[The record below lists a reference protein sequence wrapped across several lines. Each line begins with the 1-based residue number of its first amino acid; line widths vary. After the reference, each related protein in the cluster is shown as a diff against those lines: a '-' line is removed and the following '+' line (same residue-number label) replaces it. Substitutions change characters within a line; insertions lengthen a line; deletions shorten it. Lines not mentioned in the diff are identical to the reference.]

1 MPHFMKEFFK
11 IAWRFLRPYKH
22 LLGLNFVF
30 NLLSALFAVFSI
42 ALIIPILQI
51 IFQMESKVYE
61 FQANAVS
68 LSPFQFDVSALQN
81 NLYYYI
87 TLYKDEYGPGWA
99 LLFVGVFLV
108 LATFLKVG
116 TTFLAS
122 YTSVG
127 LRNGVV
133 RDLRR
138 LLYDK
143 ILALP
148 MAFFSSERKGDII
161 SRSTGDVQEVENSIM
176 ASLDLVLKNPVLI
189 VVYLVTL
196 LIFSVELTLFVMVM
210 LPIAGFIIGR
220 IGKSLK
226 KKSKR
231 GQEKMGVILGV
242 LEETL
247 SGLRIIKAF
256 NAEKRM
262 NERYSHEIEDY
273 RHIMNRLMRR
283 RELAHPVSELLGTI
297 VMVMV
302 VWFGGTLILST
313 ENHLDPATFMSYVG
327 VFYLIIQPAKAF
339 SQGFFS
345 IQKGLAA
352 YDRIDMVLKADVS
365 IKEKADART
374 VNTLEHS
381 IEYRDVTFAYH
392 DRPVLKK
399 VSLEIPKG
407 KTIALVGQS
416 GSGKSTFVDLLPR
429 LYDIQQ
435 GSICIDGV
443 DIRDLKIHDLR
454 DLMGNVNQEAI
465 LFNDTIY
472 NNIVFGV
479 DSAAP
484 EEVEAAARVANAHD
498 FIMETE
504 DGYQTMIGDRGGK
517 LSGGQRQ
524 RLSIARAVLKNPPI
538 LILDEATSALDT
550 ESELLVQQALENL
563 MANRTSIVIAHRLS
577 TVRNAD
583 LICVFHEGEIVERGT
598 HEALLAADGIYKKLH
613 GLQMRD

>member
-1 MPHFMKEFFK
+1 MSHFMKEFFK

-374 VNTLEHS
+374 VNTLEQS

>member
-1 MPHFMKEFFK
+1 MKEFFK

-313 ENHLDPATFMSYVG
+313 ENHLDPATFLSYVG

>member
-1 MPHFMKEFFK
+1 MKEFFK

-30 NLLSALFAVFSI
+30 NLLSALFAVFSV

-68 LSPFQFDVSALQN
+68 FFPFNFDVSALQN
-81 NLYYYI
+81 NLYYFI

-108 LATFLKVG
+108 VATFLKVG
-116 TTFLAS
+116 TTYLAS

-313 ENHLDPATFMSYVG
+313 DNHLDPATFMSYVG

-365 IKEKADART
+365 IKEKEDART

-399 VSLEIPKG
+399 VRLEIPKG

-484 EEVEAAARVANAHD
+484 EEVEAAAKVANAHD

-504 DGYQTMIGDRGGK
+504 DGYQTLIGDRGGK

-598 HEALLAADGIYKKLH
+598 HEALLAADGVYKKLH

>member
-1 MPHFMKEFFK
+1 MKEFFK

-68 LSPFQFDVSALQN
+68 LFPFQFDVSALQN

-273 RHIMNRLMRR
+273 RLIMNRLMRR

-313 ENHLDPATFMSYVG
+313 DNHLDPATFMSYVG

-365 IKEKADART
+365 IKEKSDART

>member
-1 MPHFMKEFFK
+1 MKEFFK

-108 LATFLKVG
+108 LATFFKVG

-313 ENHLDPATFMSYVG
+313 DNHLDPATFMSYVG